1 MYGNNGRNMAAM
13 EGVRQQWKE
22 YGKVYGING
31 RCMVAVEGVLIAFL
45 YSAILR
51 SRADSLRSHVILHE

>member
-1 MYGNNGRNMAAM
+1 MGEIGLQFLKPY
-13 EGVRQQWKE
+13 VI
-22 YGKVYGING
+22 YIL
-31 RCMVAVEGVLIAFL
+31 LIAFIYIALLLLLLFL